1 MKMPSR
7 AATHSTSR
15 SKSGQ
20 WSPLTGTNLHLR
32 RSVKRL
38 SRCWRGRSLGA
49 GGHAA
54 GRVPVA
60 VVETRRHLAPRCVSV
75 GASPHTLS
83 HSLSD
88 RPGTGSGCAGT
99 RSCVP
104 RLGLS
109 FSIVQ
114 NSVQSKMEKKRNV
127 TSYCF
132 HLEDLE
138 TVRTDGSRVRPWDP
152 WRGRKPAQ
160 NQTGCIPRGFSPC
173 PASPGLLPPPH
184 PQPRPRLSFQPSSP
198 PAGPPPSAPVS
209 WGGQCL
215 GREGSSLP
223 QSL

>member
-138 TVRTDGSRVRPWDP
+138 TEDRREPGAAVGPQVRTEAGSEPDGLHS
-152 WRGRKPAQ
+152 Q
-160 NQTGCIPRGFSPC
+160 GF
-173 PASPGLLPPPH
+173 LPPPH